1 MAILSKPIKIAVAG
15 TVLFFTWAVWYDNY
29 RRSKPDYKEKLVE
42 KRKEELRQKRIL
54 NDPLYHVKNLPLYE
68 GDVSDMA
75 GTQRYM
81 MEMMQEGEAQL
92 VPGGDVKKG
101 CAMISIG
108 MSYIPLQQ
116 RQMAFAQLAQALPQE
131 VVMLLQK
138 MIPVAAG
145 RVQSQRV
152 QKMFGAKGVM
162 TGAGD
167 IKDSSKLPKDDLI
180 KEVGPGV
187 GTNLKK
193 VDDDGPDDVDSIDG
207 DSEEAKIVELESEE
221 AKVVE
226 LPVDKQEEDK
236 DADTGS
242 KTHKQI
248 EEDISDQPEKT
259 IDHEKSSPNLVE
271 LPEPVQEEPSAAPEE
286 TPIEQTK
293 IAEQSEHEV
302 LKLEPEDADIGIEEY
317 EPKYSHDQ
325 VQKQVE
331 NTNKLLDE
339 MERKYPE
346 LAKTKVDLEAET
358 QAILDDSQPNTK
370 EEMKKSADESSS
382 SSGDEEDEED
392 LD

>member
-1 MAILSKPIKIAVAG
+1 MAILSKPLKIAVAG
-15 TVLFFTWAVWYDNY
+15 TVLFCTWAVWYDNY

-162 TGAGD
+162 SGAGD
-167 IKDSSKLPKDDLI
+167 VKDSSELPKDDLI
-180 KEVGPGV
+180 KEISAGV
-187 GTNLKK
+187 GTDKKK

-207 DSEEAKIVELESEE
+207 DSEEVKIVELESEE
-221 AKVVE
+221 AKVEE
-226 LPVDKQEEDK
+226 LPADKKIEDE
-236 DADTGS
+236 DLNPA
-242 KTHKQI
+242 QI
-248 EEDISDQPEKT
+248 EEVVNDQPEKT
-259 IDHEKSSPNLVE
+259 IDHEKSSTNLVE

-286 TPIEQTK
+286 TPIEPSK

-302 LKLEPEDADIGIEEY
+302 LKLEPEDADI
-317 EPKYSHDQ
+317 
-325 VQKQVE
+325 
-331 NTNKLLDE
+331 NKLLDE
-339 MERKYPE
+339 SEKLIQECIETRNK
-346 LAKTKVDLEAET
+346 LKTRYKC
-358 QAILDDSQPNTK
+358 SN
-370 EEMKKSADESSS
+370 SSS
-382 SSGDEEDEED
+382 DEEDEED

>member
-1 MAILSKPIKIAVAG
+1 MVVLSKPLKIAAAG
-15 TVLFFTWAVWYDNY
+15 TVVFTTWALWYDNY
-29 RRSKPDYKEKLVE
+29 RRSKPDYKQKLVE

-54 NDPLYHVKNLPLYE
+54 NDPLYHVKTLPLYE

-152 QKMFGAKGVM
+152 QKMFGPKGVM

-167 IKDSSKLPKDDLI
+167 VKDSSELPKDDLI
-180 KEVGPGV
+180 REVGPGEAAD
-187 GTNLKK
+187 KK
-193 VDDDGPDDVDSIDG
+193 KEDDDGPDDVDSIDG

-221 AKVVE
+221 AKVEE
-226 LPVDKQEEDK
+226 LPADEEVEDK
-236 DADTGS
+236 IDTGA
-242 KTHKQI
+242 TTPERI
-248 EEDISDQPEKT
+248 EEAINDQPEKA
-259 IDHEKSSPNLVE
+259 IVREEKSSATLVE
-271 LPEPVQEEPSAAPEE
+271 LPEPLQEEPSLVPEE
-286 TPIEQTK
+286 NPIEPSK
-293 IAEQSEHEV
+293 DVEHNEHEV
-302 LKLEPEDADIGIEEY
+302 LKLEPEDADEKVEKFEEQDTDDLIEE
-317 EPKYSHDQ
+317 EIPSNEQ
-325 VQKQVE
+325 ETEV
-331 NTNKLLDE
+331 
-339 MERKYPE
+339 
-346 LAKTKVDLEAET
+346 ALEAET
-358 QAILDDSQPNTK
+358 QAILDESQANVL
-370 EEMKKSADESSS
+370 EEIIEDGDSSS
-382 SSGDEEDEED
+382 SSELDEEDEEE

>member
-1 MAILSKPIKIAVAG
+1 MVVLSKPLKIAAAG
-15 TVLFFTWAVWYDNY
+15 TVVFTTWALWYDSY
-29 RRSKPDYKEKLVE
+29 RRSKPDYKQKLVE

-54 NDPLYHVKNLPLYE
+54 NDPLYHVKTLPLYE

-152 QKMFGAKGVM
+152 QKMFGPKGVM

-167 IKDSSKLPKDDLI
+167 VKDSSELPKDDLI
-180 KEVGPGV
+180 REVGPGEAAD
-187 GTNLKK
+187 KK
-193 VDDDGPDDVDSIDG
+193 KEDDDGPDDVDSIDG

-221 AKVVE
+221 AKVEE
-226 LPVDKQEEDK
+226 LPADEEVEDK
-236 DADTGS
+236 IDTGA
-242 KTHKQI
+242 TTPERI
-248 EEDISDQPEKT
+248 EEAINDQPEKA
-259 IDHEKSSPNLVE
+259 IVREEKSSATLVE
-271 LPEPVQEEPSAAPEE
+271 LPEPLQEEPSLAPEE
-286 TPIEQTK
+286 NLIEPSK
-293 IAEQSEHEV
+293 DVEQNEHEV
-302 LKLEPEDADIGIEEY
+302 LKLEPEDADEKIEKFDEQDTDDLIEE
-317 EPKYSHDQ
+317 EIPSNEQ
-325 VQKQVE
+325 ETEV
-331 NTNKLLDE
+331 
-339 MERKYPE
+339 
-346 LAKTKVDLEAET
+346 ALEAET
-358 QAILDDSQPNTK
+358 QAILDESQANVL
-370 EEMKKSADESSS
+370 EEIIEDGDSSS
-382 SSGDEEDEED
+382 SSELDEEDEEE